1 MNQKGKQAVI
11 GTVLVLLAIV
21 ISITIVVIK
30 KFTPSKNIM
39 EITEYY
45 EVAND
50 KVLLVMQNE
59 LSETNGLYLDGKV
72 YIDYNTIVEKFNSRF
87 YWDFNENILIYSTPT
102 EVIKTEIG
110 SNNYYVNKSKQNTD
124 YQIVKTEGDTV
135 YVALDYVKQYSNIE
149 YETYENPNR
158 VVIEYKWGEKF
169 LYSEVKK
176 ETQLRVE
183 PSIKSDILAELKTN
197 QVLIHVDV
205 EEKVKGSFSKVMTE
219 DGIVGYVKN
228 KNLTV
233 AHYEKLEN
241 DYKEEVYTHI
251 SKDYTINMVWHQVTN
266 QEANNGLLNALDTT
280 KGLTTISPTWFSIS
294 NNAGE
299 ISSLASEKYVQRAH
313 NAGVEV
319 WALCDDFNSDV
330 SMYQLLTYT
339 SRREKLSN
347 ELIANAI
354 KYNLDGINIDF
365 ENIPQEAGIHYIQFI
380 RELSV
385 KCRNNGIVLSVDNYV
400 PAPYSSYYNRK
411 EQGDVVDYVI
421 TMAYDEHH
429 ASSEESGSVASIGY
443 VSDAVTN
450 ILKEVPAERSIIGI
464 PFYTRVWKEVTT
476 DDGTE
481 VSAVAYGMSQALN
494 LLKDYGVEPEWNKDI
509 GQYYGEFEKE
519 GARYRVWLEED
530 KSIEEKMKIIDESG
544 MAGVAGWK
552 LGLEKE
558 SIWNVIVKYTN

>member
-280 KGLTTISPTWFSIS
+280 KGLTTISPTWFAIS

>member
-197 QVLIHVDV
+197 QVLIHVNV

-519 GARYRVWLEED
+519 GARHRVWLEED